1 LLKFRYLLQFIIQT
15 HCQQNKKIKRANQIF
30 SEVYG
35 TTLRR
40 LVAAKPYTP
49 FPFWKFFF
57 PLALFFF
64 HILEENYRK
73 ERKILIYICSHY
85 IFLFAIFRLQLKK
98 KKKKKKKQYK
108 NIKREYMLFFF
119 KKGGGR
125 ALRL

>member
-57 PLALFFF
+57 PPCIVFFP
-64 HILEENYRK
+64 HSRRK
-73 ERKILIYICSHY
+73 LPKRKKNFNLYLLSLYLSFCDFSSSI
-85 IFLFAIFRLQLKK
+85 KK
-98 KKKKKKKQYK
+98 KKTKKKKG
-108 NIKREYMLFFF
+108 
-119 KKGGGR
+119 GGGR